1 MYSPAL
7 QKVSHTKYTICVQLP
22 FDIQAL
28 EEQKYQV
35 ILTSPEMCL
44 KHDNFRGL
52 ISNPKFANHIAAI
65 VINEAHCISQW
76 GDKFREEYSK
86 LGTLQAFVP
95 SHVPVLVMSA
105 TMPPS
110 VLSEVCSV
118 MHIDMAK
125 AYHLNLGVDRLNIAW
140 EMRHMK
146 AGKSDLDAL
155 QFILPQ
161 SCGGEGDKD
170 TFKQTMVFG
179 DNINTL
185 MEAC

>member
-1 MYSPAL
+1 
-7 QKVSHTKYTICVQLP
+7 
-22 FDIQAL
+22 
-28 EEQKYQV
+28 
-35 ILTSPEMCL
+35 
-44 KHDNFRGL
+44 
-52 ISNPKFANHIAAI
+52 
-65 VINEAHCISQW
+65 
-76 GDKFREEYSK
+76 
-86 LGTLQAFVP
+86 
-95 SHVPVLVMSA
+95 MSA

-125 AYHLNLGVDRLNIAW
+125 AYHLNLGVDHPNIAW

-155 QFILPQ
+155 RFILPQ

-170 TFKQTMVFG
+170 TFKQTIVFG

-185 MEAC
+185 MEACRWVRENPQVELHSQVAVYSSRLTPRVRRILLQRFEEGKIKVLFTTEAAGMVGDLSIH

>member
-1 MYSPAL
+1 M
-7 QKVSHTKYTICVQLP
+7 QLP

-28 EEQKYQV
+28 EEWKYQV
-35 ILTSPEMCL
+35 ILTLPEMCL
-44 KHDNFRGL
+44 KHNSFRGL

-65 VINEAHCISQW
+65 VIDEAHCISQW
-76 GDKFREEYSK
+76 GDKFCEEYSK

-95 SHVPVLVMSA
+95 SHIPVLVMSA

-110 VLSEVCSV
+110 VLSEVCSM

-125 AYHLNLGVDRLNIAW
+125 AYHLNLGVDRPNITW

-170 TFKQTMVFG
+170 TFKQTCISVPNLPFW
-179 DNINTL
+179 
-185 MEAC
+185 